1 MKITFCETHPARY
14 AGKCLYLSESKNMEH
29 IPLFSILE
37 YILEEIE
44 TSEALATA
52 KNAMST
58 ALLWKEE
65 IE

>member
-1 MKITFCETHPARY
+1 
-14 AGKCLYLSESKNMEH
+14 MEH
-29 IPLFSILE
+29 IPLFSILD